1 MKISCIIAAG
11 GSSTRFGSDK
21 LEVDLG
27 GKPVLAW
34 SVAAMANHPDISEV
48 VVACSNPEK
57 SKKLVYGHVPSN
69 VKFVMGGDCREESV
83 KKAFEVIGD
92 CNVIL
97 VHDAARP
104 FINQEMIDKTIGRA
118 KEAACVIP
126 VIPLIGALKIVKGE
140 FLEKSI
146 GGVYHIAQTPQLVW
160 KKPLEFV
167 FDRYKNRLAEF
178 PDESAMISEYGLTV
192 ATVHGSAF
200 NLKITSPEDIKIANC
215 YLSVFKSPR
224 AQKVENRRRLPDR

>member
-34 SVAAMANHPDISEV
+34 SVAAMANHPDVLEV
-48 VVACSNPEK
+48 VVACSDPEK
-57 SKKLVYGHVPSN
+57 SKKLVYGHAPSSI
-69 VKFVMGGDCREESV
+69 KFVRGGDCREESV
-83 KKAFEVIGD
+83 KKAFEAIGSCD
-92 CNVIL
+92 AVL

-104 FINQEMIDKTIGRA
+104 FINQEIIDKVIGRA

-126 VIPLIGALKIVKGE
+126 VVPLVGALKTVKGE

-146 GGVYHIAQTPQLVW
+146 SGAYHIAQTPQLVW
-160 KKPLEFV
+160 EKPLEFV
-167 FDRYKNRLAEF
+167 FDRYKNRLADF
-178 PDESAMISEYGLTV
+178 PDESAMVSEYGLTV
-192 ATVHGSAF
+192 ATVSGSAF
-200 NLKITSPEDIKIANC
+200 NLKITSPEDVKIANC

-224 AQKVENRRRLPDR
+224 AQKAENRHRFPDR